1 MLQVIIAVVFA
12 LLVVRYWSD
21 LTGYLDGMVKGDNEA
36 AQVSAQPTDHTRADP
51 GSTVP
56 DAPKP
61 KPEAEPAAAQ
71 KQETILDRL
80 NKVE

>member
-1 MLQVIIAVVFA
+1 
-12 LLVVRYWSD
+12 
-21 LTGYLDGMVKGDNEA
+21 MVKGDNEA

-51 GSTVP
+51 GSTVA

-61 KPEAEPAAAQ
+61 KPEAEPAAAP
-71 KQETILDRL
+71 KQETIFDRL